1 MTIGSALKAEL
12 NQTVGAVP
20 VILIECF
27 FTTGWRRFAMWQH
40 NVVYNTVTYFG
51 LGQLQEVEP
60 PVADQGTVLTE
71 QFLRFFVQNDPTLLA
86 DLQQNSRHGFSNG
99 YLVCLDAAGL
109 AVNGE
114 AIPLWH
120 RRMVPGRSFGDL
132 GTYGADIALESP
144 VPPQQEQSAADV
156 QSQHTV
162 EARRYVTKRLRIAV
176 GASRWHA
183 MIGVRSP
190 DWLDCIVAMTT
201 RLAGPAANGK

>member
-1 MTIGSALKAEL
+1 MVMVIGTALKNEL

-20 VILIECF
+20 VILIECD

-86 DLQQNSRHGFSNG
+86 DLQQNSRHQFSNG

-120 RRMVPGRSFGDL
+120 RRMIPGRSFGDA
-132 GTYGADIALESP
+132 GTYGADLALELRFHRNKNRAPRTYSHSTQLKEYP
-144 VPPQQEQSAADV
+144 SSGDQAFKDSGR
-156 QSQHTV
+156 SFSL
-162 EARRYVTKRLRIAV
+162 ARNDWRQ
-176 GASRWHA
+176 
-183 MIGVRSP
+183 RSG
-190 DWLDCIVAMTT
+190 LV
-201 RLAGPAANGK
+201 